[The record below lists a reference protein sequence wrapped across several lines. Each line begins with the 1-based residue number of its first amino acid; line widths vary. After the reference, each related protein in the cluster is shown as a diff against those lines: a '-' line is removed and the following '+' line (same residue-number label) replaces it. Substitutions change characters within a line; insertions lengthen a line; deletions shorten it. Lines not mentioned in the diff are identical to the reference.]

1 MLTGARRVLGVA
13 GGRVLSPG
21 GLHMRIWLWHC
32 TSVWSAG
39 GGQLG
44 TEAGG
49 TEVALEE
56 RPGAPHA
63 AGVWRRRL
71 LAAHRW
77 PAEPEVLRV
86 ASETLKRAQPWECC
100 EVGDQSIVSAGF

>member
-13 GGRVLSPG
+13 GGRILSPG

-32 TSVWSAG
+32 TSGWSAG

-63 AGVWRRRL
+63 AGGDRGEGGGEGETGPGEPHWVW
-71 LAAHRW
+71 
-77 PAEPEVLRV
+77 
-86 ASETLKRAQPWECC
+86 
-100 EVGDQSIVSAGF
+100 